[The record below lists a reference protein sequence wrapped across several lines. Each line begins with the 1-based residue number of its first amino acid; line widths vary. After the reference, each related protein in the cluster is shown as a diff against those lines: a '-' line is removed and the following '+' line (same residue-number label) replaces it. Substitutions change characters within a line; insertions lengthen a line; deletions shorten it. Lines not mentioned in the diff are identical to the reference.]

1 MHVVLVAVV
10 MMFSVTIG
18 RGLPHPRDPYP
29 DVQPTLALLWLVNL
43 QSATS
48 DGNSDYV
55 VCSLYGFASKHLG
68 QPVAPVRLS
77 SSDLCKLLCTPA
89 PMQCHTYEGTTFQL
103 DDSFDDTNKRLLMG
117 PDGIPIEV
125 WRCLRVIAIVA
136 NQVVQP
142 YLPIEQDA

>member
-1 MHVVLVAVV
+1 
-10 MMFSVTIG
+10 
-18 RGLPHPRDPYP
+18 
-29 DVQPTLALLWLVNL
+29 
-43 QSATS
+43 
-48 DGNSDYV
+48 
-55 VCSLYGFASKHLG
+55 
-68 QPVAPVRLS
+68 
-77 SSDLCKLLCTPA
+77 
-89 PMQCHTYEGTTFQL
+89 MQCHTYEGTTFQL